1 MIPLKKPIPLEQLLS
16 LFLLFGT
23 TSKLLSSLSNPYRI
37 WLPLITQD
45 LVNVLV
51 KEENELLQFNKH
63 MLVYLVQ
70 NGIRT

>member
-23 TSKLLSSLSNPYRI
+23 TSKLLSSLSNPCRI